1 LSIRWLRHEYKK
13 DFALN
18 KQPPE
23 HMPIVYGL
31 VQIVTLKKK
40 DKDEYAKLTNNFR
53 NSDICFICK
62 LKINTDAI
70 LNKHLNGLK
79 CLNCDIITHTIC
91 LANKFKSNHYK
102 EEEEQHFLPVSGKC
116 PKCEVHLMWG
126 DLIKYRLS
134 LYKKNV
140 IDKNDLEENE
150 EQDDEEF
157 VERDE
162 DSD

>member
-1 LSIRWLRHEYKK
+1 MNIRWLRHEYKK

-18 KQPPE
+18 KLPPE

-53 NSDICFICK
+53 NSDTCFMCK
-62 LKINTDAI
+62 LKINTDTV

-79 CLNCDIITHTIC
+79 CLNCDTITHTIC
-91 LANKFKSNHYK
+91 LANKFKSNHDDK
-102 EEEEQHFLPVSGKC
+102 EEEHFLPVSGKC

-126 DLIKYRLS
+126 DLVKYGLS
-134 LYKKNV
+134 LYKKNA
-140 IDKNDLEENE
+140 IDKNDLAVGEEAGND
-150 EQDDEEF
+150 EQEDDDDE
-157 VERDE
+157 
-162 DSD
+162 